1 MKKWFGLCLTI
12 SLTASVASAVWPFGP
27 GNQKSVTN
35 EMPSASV
42 PTPRVSPRI
51 FSESPVQEKSAVQLA
66 EPKKSAAHS
75 HSQDCNCSKQNV
87 STNAASR
94 EKKSPNDRSEKD
106 LQNVIQPAGVKKPV
120 THQHTPECNHSKS
133 NSAVKTT
140 SGGKPSF
147 FDRSEQDLQKVIQ
160 SADAGNMKSA
170 YLMWQYYE
178 RHQET
183 AKMEQWRKKTI
194 QLAEK
199 EEAFVQQILQRLN
212 KPEEGSVPDNQ

>member
-1 MKKWFGLCLTI
+1 MKKWFGLGLTI
-12 SLTASVASAVWPFGP
+12 SLTASVASAVWPFGA

-35 EMPSASV
+35 ETPSASV

-66 EPKKSAAHS
+66 EPKKLAAHP
-75 HSQDCNCSKQNV
+75 HSPDCNCSKQNV
-87 STNAASR
+87 STNAANR
-94 EKKSPNDRSEKD
+94 EKHSPRDPSKQD
-106 LQNVIQPAGVKKPV
+106 LQNVIQPAGVKKPA
-120 THQHTPECNHSKS
+120 THQHSPECNHSKS
-133 NSAVKTT
+133 NSAVKIT

-147 FDRSEQDLQKVIQ
+147 FDQSEQDLQKVIQ

-183 AKMEQWRKKTI
+183 AKAEQWREKTR

-199 EEAFVQQILQRLN
+199 EAAFAQQILQRLN
-212 KPEEGSVPDNQ
+212 QPEAGSVPDNQ